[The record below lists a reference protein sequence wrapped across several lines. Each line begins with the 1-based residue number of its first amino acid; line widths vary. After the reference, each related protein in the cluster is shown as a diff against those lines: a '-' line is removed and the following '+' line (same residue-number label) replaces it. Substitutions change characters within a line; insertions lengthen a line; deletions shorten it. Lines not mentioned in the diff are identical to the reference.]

1 MTIARLALALILTL
15 GPAIASAQS
24 PADEQAQLRENFQK
38 ADQSRDGKLDRAEF
52 KTLIDLNAKAG
63 LGQAARIQRFGAYA
77 LAFDRGDQN
86 KDGYLQPAEL
96 AALRNR

>member
-1 MTIARLALALILTL
+1 MIARLALAFALTV
-15 GPAIASAQS
+15 GPAAASAQTA
-24 PADEQAQLRENFQK
+24 ADEQALLRENFLK
-38 ADQSRDGKLDRAEF
+38 ADQSRDGKLDRTEF

-86 KDGYLQPAEL
+86 KDGYLQPSEL